1 MDYYSGSN
9 GTDVVE
15 GGPGNDAIYGS
26 DGQDSLWGDGAMIS
40 FTAGTGSTLS
50 SAAPTTTCCMAIM
63 ATTFWSE
70 WTATTTSPGALEFD
84 ILYGG
89 SGSDRL
95 IGGDGGEV
103 DALYGGDGV
112 DRFQA
117 GGNGYGTDYLWDFVP
132 NVDRI
137 AVWSGTTVAAQ
148 YTQSGNYYV
157 DFTNGT
163 RAVVVGVTALG
174 AFDIELFGF
183 V

>member
-1 MDYYSGSN
+1 M
-9 GTDVVE
+9 T
-15 GGPGNDAIYGS
+15 
-26 DGQDSLWGDGAMIS
+26 S
-40 FTAGTGSTLS
+40 FTAERDRHYRRRRQQRRAVWRSWQRPSGRNGRRRL
-50 SAAPTTTCCMAIM
+50 PLRGL
-63 ATTFWSE
+63 WSR
-70 WTATTTSPGALEFD
+70 

-117 GGNGYGTDYLWDFVP
+117 GGNVYGTDYLWDFVP

-137 AVWSGTTVAAQ
+137 AVWSGTTIAAQ

-183 V
+183 VSNPQGRASQLDLLIDELQSALGQMGAR